1 MYAYQK
7 KIDRKK
13 VLALI
18 MAVVVIASLG
28 IWTQWYLNK
37 PNTIVPV
44 MKESELVISLPD
56 KEERAILPFQVE
68 AQVVLEYFDG
78 SDHEVNDY
86 TNLAGVY
93 RPNQGIDYA
102 FNGESFDVVAM
113 MSGKVSEVKNDEMFG
128 NSISVVSN
136 DITIVYQSLDALH
149 YKVGDS
155 ITQKDVLG
163 KASVNTYNPELG
175 NHVHIVVSKNG
186 TIMNPKSIIE
196 KTIAEIK

>member
-7 KIDRKK
+7 KVDRKK

-28 IWTQWYLNK
+28 IWTQWYLNR
-37 PNTIVPV
+37 PDTIVPV
-44 MKESELVISLPD
+44 MKETELVIKLPD
-56 KEERAILPFQVE
+56 KEERAIAPFQVE
-68 AQVVLEYFDG
+68 AQIALEYFDG
-78 SDHEVNDY
+78 SNHEVNDY

-93 RPNQGIDYA
+93 RPNQGIDYT

-128 NSISVVSN
+128 NSISVVTK
-136 DITIVYQSLDALH
+136 DVTIVYQSLDAINF
-149 YKVGDS
+149 KVGDS
-155 ITQKDVLG
+155 INQNDVIG
-163 KASVNTYNPELG
+163 KASTNTYNPELG
-175 NHVHIVVSKNG
+175 NHLHIVVSKNG
-186 TIMNPKSIIE
+186 VIMNPKFIIE